1 MYEKQNTYKYSL
13 ENLKQKV
20 NQPKTQTISIKVT
33 PEIKAEIERRAKE
46 NNQSVSAYMTNQAL
60 STNYGINLVQF
71 QAEILENLETI
82 KINADDSN
90 TVIRLTEETAKIIGG
105 INNGNH

>member
-1 MYEKQNTYKYSL
+1 MCQEQNNYNALT
-13 ENLKQKV
+13 NNPTQKL
-20 NQPKTQTISIKVT
+20 NQPKTQTISIKT
-33 PEIKAEIERRAKE
+33 TSEIKNEIERRAKE
-46 NNQSVSAYMTNQAL
+46 NHQSVSAYMTNQAL